1 MGRHVG
7 QRQPRR
13 RRSWSCRGDGRPERD
28 PGLLPA
34 LASRAGLSPPPAAGT
49 GWAPFGAWAEGRLS
63 QRGLWESTVC
73 PPPTPPRHPVAM
85 VTRRRRAPT
94 LRSGGRAAEERP
106 CFVIRSAS
114 SGAGEVGIDLP
125 ARSGTAGFCLSLS
138 TLYFIAVFTSIHRI
152 TGKLVF
158 RLGGEVVNPSRIVIL
173 GVHKSFAI
181 YSRRTGRDSCRA
193 KSY

>member
-1 MGRHVG
+1 MGSV
-7 QRQPRR
+7 
-13 RRSWSCRGDGRPERD
+13 
-28 PGLLPA
+28 
-34 LASRAGLSPPPAAGT
+34 
-49 GWAPFGAWAEGRLS
+49 
-63 QRGLWESTVC
+63 RGLGGGTPQSERIMGEHRL
-73 PPPTPPRHPVAM
+73 PTPHPPPRHPVAM

-181 YSRRTGRDSCRA
+181 YSRRTERDSCRA